1 MFLWLPVFRLK
12 TSQNIERVREPDS
25 TAVPRNMINS
35 MVNSFF
41 ALPCLLLLMS
51 CAGSK
56 SEYCEPNF
64 ASQGQRWPLAN
75 EHDSYEFWRI
85 LEVLLVAS
93 NKFLRQPC
101 GFQSEAQTDYATHDE
116 ADSRHYL
123 RMRSFES
130 YADKYPSTRSR
141 VNCVM
146 CGHPFHLYNSLHA
159 TSHVASRHIYGVDVK
174 FCWTWVSKAQSCGPL
189 WHNL

>member
-1 MFLWLPVFRLK
+1 
-12 TSQNIERVREPDS
+12 
-25 TAVPRNMINS
+25 
-35 MVNSFF
+35 MVKEFV
-41 ALPCLLLLMS
+41 LPCLLLLMS

-64 ASQGQRWPLAN
+64 ASQAQRWPLAN
-75 EHDSYEFWRI
+75 EHGSYEFWRI

-123 RMRSFES
+123 GMRSFES
-130 YADKYPSTRSR
+130 YADKYPNTRSR

-146 CGHPFHLYNSLHA
+146 CGHPFHLYHISRCIEAHIWSRCEILLDLSFKSSKLRS
-159 TSHVASRHIYGVDVK
+159 TVAQFVNAILQKHCLQYHLLR
-174 FCWTWVSKAQSCGPL
+174 FCLRCRLLGALKSPL
-189 WHNL
+189 S